1 MPLKVSALDFL
12 YILLYNLVLMA
23 SPSFLS
29 FLSMAPFRFCG
40 ATLLYFLL
48 INGSIISGNS
58 SPPIGVNQNQ
68 FQEWWIQ
75 FSVPT
80 AFSSSSVNEK
90 CFQHSQE
97 YLTAL
102 RNRVP
107 WAVQSKLF
115 NVTVLR
121 DTFNFHSS

>member
-1 MPLKVSALDFL
+1 MPTRFL
-12 YILLYNLVLMA
+12 LSPLFSTFTYINSVMMA
-23 SPSFLS
+23 GILFLS
-29 FLSMAPFRFCG
+29 FHNKFSFQLCG

-48 INGSIISGNS
+48 INVSIISGNS

-68 FQEWWIQ
+68 LGEWWIQ

-102 RNRVP
+102 RNRLP
-107 WAVQSKLF
+107 WAVQSKFFF
-115 NVTVLR
+115 NSLR